1 MVKGY
6 DPISMTD
13 KDSLKEWLSDSED
26 NIVIFIDDMKSLSA
40 ERNAL
45 CLKKSYFLN
54 PHMNDIYKECIIEN
68 RALMVKETYDEPIDF
83 RNIGFYMNKYL
94 MINNRE
100 FIETL
105 KKGRVFD
112 LKDGTTNKVL
122 YIRFPKGT
130 KPGSKWNLKYEG
142 VPYSGVEY
150 PYEFPVLHWQC
161 PKEGIP
167 VSHPV
172 SKTEFISQEAL
183 EMSQFGLKPDNMII
197 QKKKIWTH
205 YPKTHPAPGTK
216 FVVNGYEGGAYAQNK
231 KYTGVQFPPV
241 SDDQLGKIIQIDVLD
256 LDADIKNIPYK
267 EQVYFNDVIATAL
280 YDYSFQWDGAINW
293 YLRQGEEYFNS
304 SIYKTYSFRF
314 GDPNFKTDR
323 QSMEI
328 IIKGV
333 NTIAKIKK
341 LLSNEKIEYDT
352 KIVKKKADLKKL
364 LQGILTK
371 MDKENFE
378 LGKKNVKDH
387 ILQIDKCFLEYA
399 PRVTTAMSNKYYY
412 RGMTQKYTGQDKV
425 GGEFIVDNFGS
436 VSESELVGKT
446 FGIRRVPTAADGTRC
461 CFYRIKLQ
469 KGMPYINMINN
480 TQFKQE
486 VEILLPR
493 NIKFKLRKITENASP
508 DHYKYNIYTV
518 DVSMIKK
525 DQFKIETG
533 CKTYGIV
540 ELSLRDDPKLSSTES
555 GEIKTP
561 ASWASESK
569 KADHIEANKINKEL
583 DPKVHKI
590 KLPRCPKGTYRSKK
604 TGECKPKKDKLH
616 KLKQTKKISHHKDL
630 AVDLKE
636 TKKAPEQT
644 KKKRCPK
651 GTYRSKK
658 TGECKPKKDKLQKPK
673 QTKKISQPKDK
684 ENDTPKK
691 SPQKTKKK
699 RCPNG
704 MYRSKKTG
712 ECKPKKK

>member
-13 KDSLKEWLSDSED
+13 KDSLKEWLSESED

-68 RALMVKETYDEPIDF
+68 RALMVKETYDEPIDY

-94 MINNRE
+94 MINNKE
-100 FIETL
+100 FIQTL

-130 KPGSKWNLKYEG
+130 KSGSKWNLKYEG

-150 PYEFPVLHWQC
+150 PYEFPVVLAS
-161 PKEGIP
+161 KEEIP
-167 VSHPV
+167 VLHPV

-183 EMSQFGLKPDNMII
+183 EMSQFGLKPNNMI

-205 YPKTHPAPGTK
+205 YPKTHPALGTK
-216 FVVNGYEGGAYAQNK
+216 FSVNGYEDPGDVYK
-231 KYTGVQFPPV
+231 HKFIKYTGVQFPPV
-241 SDDQLGKIIQIDVLD
+241 SDDQLGKIMQIEVYANI
-256 LDADIKNIPYK
+256 DADIKNIPYK
-267 EQVYFNDVIATAL
+267 EQVYFDDVIATAL

-304 SIYKTYSFRF
+304 SIYKTYSSRF
-314 GDPNFKTDR
+314 GDPNFKTDY
-323 QSMEI
+323 QSMAI
-328 IIKGV
+328 IIKAA

-341 LLSNEKIEYDT
+341 LLSNKKIEYDP
-352 KIVKKKADLKKL
+352 KIIKKKDDLKKL

-412 RGMTQKYTGQDKV
+412 RGMTQKYTGQDKI

-446 FGIRRVPTAADGTRC
+446 FGIRRVPTEADGTRC
-461 CFYRIKLQ
+461 CFYRLKLQ

-493 NIKFKLRKITENASP
+493 NIKFKLRKITSSEVPGSASGP
-508 DHYKYNIYTV
+508 SYRYNIYDV
-518 DVSMIKK
+518 DVSMIRK

-540 ELSLRDDPKLSSTES
+540 ELSLRDDSKLSSTES

-561 ASWASESK
+561 TSWVSASK
-569 KADHIEANKINKEL
+569 KADHIEANKINKAL
-583 DPKVHKI
+583 DLKVHKI
-590 KLPRCPKGTYRSKK
+590 KLPRCPNGTYRSKK
-604 TGECKPKKDKLH
+604 TGECIPKKDKLH
-616 KLKQTKKISHHKDL
+616 KQKQTKKISHHKDL
-630 AVDLKE
+630 IVDLKE
-636 TKKAPEQT
+636 TNKAPNIKET
-644 KKKRCPK
+644 
-651 GTYRSKK
+651 TI
-658 TGECKPKKDKLQKPK
+658 PKKL
-673 QTKKISQPKDK
+673 K
-684 ENDTPKK
+684 ETNKGPE
-691 SPQKTKKK
+691 QKTKKK

-712 ECKPKKK
+712 GCKPKKK